1 MNTAGH
7 NIKRAD
13 ESNERNVISDQGVCK
28 SFDRSLCSEEHKER
42 NGCQNCPHQGDFA
55 VVFVPEMC
63 KKQRSQ
69 SNTEQ
74 NPAKGIAQ
82 HKLSSAPGSAAWA
95 EIGSKPDNAA
105 TAPRNVVFLFIIY
118 LFYVRGRQN
127 KNAGTETIK

>member
-1 MNTAGH
+1 M
-7 NIKRAD
+7 
-13 ESNERNVISDQGVCK
+13 
-28 SFDRSLCSEEHKER
+28 
-42 NGCQNCPHQGDFA
+42 
-55 VVFVPEMC
+55 PEMC
-63 KKQRSQ
+63 KSRGPRAILKKYRRK
-69 SNTEQ
+69 NR
-74 NPAKGIAQ
+74 Q